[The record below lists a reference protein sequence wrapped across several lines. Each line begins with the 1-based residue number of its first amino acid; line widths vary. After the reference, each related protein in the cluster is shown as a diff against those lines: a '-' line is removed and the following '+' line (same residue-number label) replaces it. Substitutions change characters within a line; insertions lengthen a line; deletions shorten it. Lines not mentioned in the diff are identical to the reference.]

1 MNIFEKLD
9 KIMKEKGI
17 TAYKLEKDLGIKQ
30 TTFQNWK
37 RGSKPP
43 AETIR
48 EIILYLKVSADEFY
62 ETNYSHEQDLTEN
75 EKEMLELFQK
85 LSDREQIK
93 EIGRLEDR
101 VKQLNEMEGSSN
113 SENDKAG

>member
-1 MNIFEKLD
+1 MELIENILKILED
-9 KIMKEKGI
+9 KQI
-17 TAYKLEKDLGIKQ
+17 TVYKLCKNAGISQ
-30 TTFQNWK
+30 TTFHNWK
-37 RGSKPP
+37 NGTQPTADKIKKILNYLEVSPNELFGYTENKP
-43 AETIR
+43 
-48 EIILYLKVSADEFY
+48 
-62 ETNYSHEQDLTEN
+62 DLTEN

>member
-1 MNIFEKLD
+1 MNIIENLLN
-9 KIMKEKGI
+9 IMDQKGI
-17 TAYKLEKDLGIKQ
+17 TAYKINKDIGIKPS
-30 TTFQNWK
+30 TFTAWK
-37 RGSKPP
+37 NGSQPTIDKIIRIVQYLEITPNELFGYTENKP
-43 AETIR
+43 
-48 EIILYLKVSADEFY
+48 
-62 ETNYSHEQDLTEN
+62 DLTEN